1 MLRNLRSSL
10 RPCLKISPRRAV
22 PLFVAVL
29 AAATAFAAEDYSVTD
44 FTPAGWTAFL
54 GEVFRSIDLVGFVLI
69 TLLIVLLGMCL
80 DLFNHLRLGKIIPEG
95 LLSDV
100 QEEMGNGEYEK
111 ALELCEKSNS
121 LIGQVFAAALSKTDY
136 SFERM
141 EESMRSEASIQGL
154 VWRQWVG
161 QFRMM
166 AMAGFLLGVVGA
178 LVESM
183 RFVFDMVGRPNVGLA
198 LASSFEVRGLVYSIF
213 LSLLLGTV
221 MAIVSLSAAT
231 VASSKLEKILLEVER
246 LGEELLDPFRPL
258 PVIPEE

>member
-1 MLRNLRSSL
+1 MRPFLRGIVL
-10 RPCLKISPRRAV
+10 V
-22 PLFVAVL
+22 PVLAL
-29 AAATAFAAEDYSVTD
+29 AAAAVFAAEEYAATD
-44 FTPAGWTAFL
+44 FTPAGWGAFL
-54 GEVFRSIDLVGFVLI
+54 SEVFRSVDLIGFILI
-69 TLLIVLLGMCL
+69 TLLIVLLGMCV
-80 DLFNHLRLGKIIPEG
+80 DLFNHLRLSKLIPEG

-111 ALELCEKSNS
+111 AMELCDKSNS

-141 EESMRSEASIQGL
+141 EESMRGEAAIQGL

-166 AMAGFLLGVVGA
+166 AVVGFLLGVVGA
-178 LVESM
+178 LIESM

-198 LASSFEVRGLVYSIF
+198 LASSFEVRGMVYSIF

-221 MAIVSLSAAT
+221 MAMVALAAAT
-231 VASSKLEKILLEVER
+231 VVSSKLEKILLEVER

-258 PVIPEE
+258 PMIPEE